1 MTAKQRVDTSES
13 SFLLMQVATVR
24 SARHVAGM
32 PRKHMWLNFLRNHL
46 LFAPVC
52 AVAIAALLLAAP
64 ALAQKSGQPT
74 KGFDL
79 GLSDL
84 PEVPIA
90 AAPANDD
97 PITYAAEYS
106 LADDGKT
113 GTLRIT
119 ATVRPPWHTYS
130 VTQPPG
136 GPKKTQF
143 KVNEKLIRLN
153 GPIESDTPP
162 HLTKETVFEGVPIE
176 EHSGRVVWTAP
187 FNVVGQVKSGET
199 EIDVTVDGLVCT
211 SVDGSCLPV
220 TQKVKAKYVASLKA
234 ERAVAFRAPKTHADI
249 MVRVEPAEVKP
260 GTDATLVISM
270 KPDEHYHVYPF
281 EEGSAEKNYRTL
293 IVPTQKSDIMFG
305 APTTS
310 APLETVDLGSEK
322 IAYHAGPVEWR
333 VPLRVPA
340 TMHEGKVP
348 LEIMIGF
355 LTCTDQSCDPPAG
368 VAASGFLNV
377 IAAPGGAQQTP
388 LEITAVP
395 FVDVAKQPQLASWV
409 DFKAPKDVVLEE
421 KPVEPQQAGSLSLT
435 TLLAA
440 LAGGFI
446 LNFMPCVLPV
456 IGLKVMGFV
465 EQAGSDRSEVIKLN
479 LAYVLG
485 IVSVMW
491 VLAAITIAS
500 KNAFGW
506 GQQFTLLE
514 FKLAMAGL
522 VFAMSLSFLGVWE
535 IPIPGFATSYRSN
548 RMMEREGV
556 VGAFAK
562 GVLTTILATPCS
574 GPFLGFVFAVTLTLA
589 PLGVL
594 IIYTLVGVGMGF
606 PFLVLCLYPEL
617 VKHLP
622 KPGPWMETLKEFLAF
637 PLLLTVVYFVASI
650 GEDYRIATLS
660 TLIAVWFACWLVGKV
675 PAYADTNKKVIN
687 WSAAVASIAL
697 WGMFS
702 FFLLGPSK
710 AELPWQPY
718 SPERLAAL
726 RSSGKTVMVDF
737 TANWCVNCQYNTH
750 FAIEK
755 PRVAALIDKNDIV
768 PLLAD
773 WTEPSDAIAAQI
785 GRLGSKTIPLLA
797 IYPPDPTAPPIVLK
811 DIIMEKD
818 LLEALEKAGPS
829 QEPGGHMTAAQ
840 ERDAVP
846 EPQ

>member
-1 MTAKQRVDTSES
+1 MTAQPLDRARGRR
-13 SFLLMQVATVR
+13 FLPVLKSKVQNER
-24 SARHVAGM
+24 LSAGSRAGA
-32 PRKHMWLNFLRNHL
+32 PLPNL
-46 LFAPVC
+46 LHRCFPLTAACAFAV
-52 AVAIAALLLAAP
+52 IALLLTAP
-64 ALAQKSGQPT
+64 AQAQKGPT

-79 GLSDL
+79 GIPDL
-84 PEVPIA
+84 PEVPA
-90 AAPANDD
+90 ARAASDED
-97 PITYAAEYS
+97 PITYSAEYS
-106 LADDGKT
+106 LASDGKS

-119 ATVRPPWHTYS
+119 ATVQQPWHTYS

-136 GPKKTQF
+136 GPLKTDI
-143 KVNEKLIRLN
+143 KVDGKQVQLS
-153 GPIESDTPP
+153 GPIESDKPP
-162 HLTKETVFEGVPIE
+162 HVTKEEEYPGIPIQ
-176 EHSGRVVWTAP
+176 EHTGRVVWTAP
-187 FNVVGQVKSGET
+187 LQVVGQVAPESEL
-199 EIDVTVDGLVCT
+199 EVTVSGLVCMN
-211 SVDGSCLPV
+211 GRCQQV
-220 TQKVKAKYVASLKA
+220 TKKLKAKSVASLKEEPA
-234 ERAVAFRAPKTHADI
+234 IAFRAPDTHADVT
-249 MVRVEPAEVKP
+249 VRVEPAEAKP
-260 GTDATLVISM
+260 GSDATLVITI
-270 KPDEHYHVYPF
+270 KPDVSYHVYPF
-281 EEGSAEKNYRTL
+281 VEGSADKDFRTL
-293 IVPTQKSDIMFG
+293 IVPTEKSNIMFA

-310 APLETVDLGSEK
+310 APTETVDLGSEK

-340 TMHEGKVP
+340 TMPEGKAP
-348 LEIMIGF
+348 LEILIGF
-355 LTCTDQSCDPPAG
+355 MTCTDQTCDPPAG

-377 IAAPGGAQQTP
+377 VASPGGAKQSPFTIQ
-388 LEITAVP
+388 AVP
-395 FVDVAKQPQLASWV
+395 FRDVAKQPQLASWV
-409 DFKAPKDVVLEE
+409 DFKAPNDVVLEE
-421 KPVEPQQAGSLSLT
+421 KPVEAQQAGSLTLT

-465 EQAGSDRSEVIKLN
+465 EQAGSARSEVIKLN

-506 GQQFTLLE
+506 GEQFTILE

-548 RMMEREGV
+548 QLMEREGV

-562 GVLTTILATPCS
+562 GLLTTILATPCS
-574 GPFLGFVFAVTLTLA
+574 GPFLGFVFAVTLTLS

-594 IIYTLVGVGMGF
+594 LIYTLVGVGMGL
-606 PFLVLCLYPEL
+606 PFLVLCLRPEL
-617 VKHLP
+617 VRHLP

-650 GEDYRIATLS
+650 GEEYRIATLS
-660 TLIAVWFACWLVGKV
+660 TLIAVWFGCWLVGKV
-675 PAYADTNKKVIN
+675 PAYADRHKKVIN
-687 WSAAVASIAL
+687 WTAALASIL
-697 WGMFS
+697 VWGMVSFS
-702 FFLLGPSK
+702 FLGPSK

-726 RSSGKTVMVDF
+726 RSSGKTVMIDF
-737 TANWCVNCQYNTH
+737 TANWCMNCQYNTH

-755 PRVAALIDKNDIV
+755 PRVVALVDQNEVV

-773 WTEPSDAIAAQI
+773 WTEPSEAIAEQI

-797 IYPPDPTAPPIVLK
+797 VYPPDPNAEPIILK
-811 DIIMEKD
+811 DIITENM
-818 LLEALEKAGPS
+818 LLEALKKAGPS
-829 QEPGGHMTAAQ
+829 QEPSGRMTSATGKPVGVEA
-840 ERDAVP
+840 R
-846 EPQ
+846 